1 MGEAG
6 LDLPRRIAE
15 AYRWHRRLGARVI
28 ETPYCHIVADP
39 SKPDVWDC
47 NHADAV
53 SATRPAEIDL
63 AFEAMEQH
71 LAHTRWRAVHTDG
84 FTPDPFLAR
93 LALADFRERPVTIQM
108 AMEGEI
114 SFRGPA
120 PDLRLVETD
129 ENWAVLA
136 ELVLANH
143 AEGLTTGGLEI
154 EPEVSAALVDGY
166 RAKTPACLFHL
177 VYEAGTAIAYAACAA
192 APNGL
197 GMIEDV
203 FTSAAYRRRG
213 VASAMI
219 ATLSSRLRDQGCD
232 VIFIGALAEE
242 QAKHLYARL
251 GFRPVSL
258 ARAWVKDT
266 LKSAR

>member
-1 MGEAG
+1 MGETG
-6 LDLPRRIAE
+6 LPQRIAE
-15 AYRWHRRLGARVI
+15 AYRWQRRLGARVI

-53 SATRPAEIDL
+53 SAITTAEIDL

-71 LAHTRWRAVHTDG
+71 LAHTRWRVVHTDG

-108 AMEGEI
+108 ALEGEI
-114 SFRGPA
+114 SFRGPPP

-129 ENWAVLA
+129 EDWAVLA

-154 EPEVSAALVDGY
+154 EPEISAGLIAGY
-166 RAKTPACLFHL
+166 RAKTPACRFHL

-203 FTSAAYRRRG
+203 FTSFPHRGRR
-213 VASAMI
+213 VASATI
-219 ATLSSRLRDQGCD
+219 ATLVGRLREQGCG
-232 VIFIGALAEE
+232 VVFLGALAEE
-242 QAKHLYARL
+242 RAKRLYEKL

-258 ARAWVKDT
+258 NRAWVKE
-266 LKSAR
+266 LKSAQ